1 MYSYITGELVSR
13 GSESIVLDHGG
24 IGYEIFV
31 PPAIAGRLG
40 SPGDHIR
47 VYTFLHVREDAFQ
60 LFGFSDKEQ
69 QTLFN
74 TLLSVSGIGPK
85 LAMSILDTLTP
96 DRFALAILNE
106 DLKTLTTVKGLGKK
120 GAARVVLELKDK
132 MAKTYSAEMIEVNPD
147 DSQSLT
153 EDQST
158 MRHDVLSALLVLG
171 YSSAEASSLIE
182 ASFDPDQSLEENIS
196 LALRRTLT

>member
-47 VYTFLHVREDAFQ
+47 VYTFLHVREDVSSCSVFRQ
-60 LFGFSDKEQ
+60 GTTDV
-69 QTLFN
+69 FN